1 MLRAT
6 GINTYGRGGVTVETL
21 FLSLKKWLSVRRLQL
36 NAALAV
42 LLIFTALVI
51 LYPFR
56 AKAVSYSLLRGVV
69 KWEIYLKTWDW
80 DAIKG
85 ENFVLRYKSQDS
97 DVANLVLET
106 AEEIFTPVNEALGYT
121 PEGPVLMVMYPD
133 KASLNKSFG
142 WDADENAMGVYWA
155 GAIRILSPLAWLEDE
170 ATLAREFREQGP
182 IAHEYTHLVVDFMT
196 KGNYTRWL
204 TEGVAQYMERELTG
218 FAFASIKV
226 AEQDKIYSFQ
236 EMTTNFDNLPDQS
249 LAYHQSLAAIDYYV
263 ESFGFEALVNLL
275 QELGRGKSLSQ
286 AMVDS
291 TGLSLEIFESQV
303 QEYIISALL
312 KENGYFIMEPPE
324 NYLN

>member
-1 MLRAT
+1 MA
-6 GINTYGRGGVTVETL
+6 ICSAFAIKCCVSSIAYFYSISHTVSIQSESCL
-21 FLSLKKWLSVRRLQL
+21 LQL
-36 NAALAV
+36 AQ
-42 LLIFTALVI
+42 
-51 LYPFR
+51 
-56 AKAVSYSLLRGVV
+56 GVV